1 MQLALA
7 ADPNYHTRLLP
18 HTGWQQW
25 PNYYSTMKNN
35 PMTAAE
41 GQAVLDHTN
50 QSTAEYKIEYFLLP
64 LPDKLVVCVLYCI
77 LYKMEK

>member
-1 MQLALA
+1 
-7 ADPNYHTRLLP
+7 
-18 HTGWQQW
+18 
-25 PNYYSTMKNN
+25 MKNN

-41 GQAVLDHTN
+41 GQAVLDHTD